1 MNFNGWE
8 KLSLVDFDDHIA
20 MTLFSAGCNMR
31 CPFCH
36 NKSLVLTPAENPIIP
51 WDEVKDYLERRKNII
66 DAVVITGGEPTIN
79 KDLIDKIQEIKKYGY
94 LVKLDSNGT
103 NPDLL
108 MDLVNLGLVDY
119 IAMDIKNSL
128 KKYGETCGNPS
139 IDLSKIEESIRFLIN
154 GVVDYE
160 FRTTIID
167 EFHSSD
173 DMERIG
179 QLIEGAKR
187 YYLQKYS
194 DGENCIK
201 SGYHEVSKE
210 KALIFK
216 AIMSKY
222 VHEVK
227 LRGYE

>member
-1 MNFNGWE
+1 MDFNGWE
-8 KLSLVDFDDHIA
+8 KLSLVDFDDHIS
-20 MTLFSAGCNMR
+20 MTLFTSGCNMR

-36 NKSLVLTPAENPIIP
+36 NKSLVLTPSGNPKID
-51 WDEVKDYLERRKNII
+51 WDDVKDYLERRKGII

-108 MDLVNLGLVDY
+108 IDLVNLGLVDY
-119 IAMDIKNSL
+119 VAMDIKNCL
-128 KKYGETCGNPS
+128 DKYGETCGNPS
-139 IDLSKIEESIRFLIN
+139 IDLEKVKESVRFLID

-167 EFHSSD
+167 EFHSKD

-179 QLIEGAKR
+179 HLIEGAKR
-187 YYLQKYS
+187 YFLQKYV

-201 SGYHEVSKE
+201 SGFHEVSKE
-210 KALIFK
+210 KALIYK

-222 VHEVK
+222 VNEVN

>member
-1 MNFNGWE
+1 MDFNGWE
-8 KLSLVDFDDHIA
+8 KLSLVDFDDHIST
-20 MTLFSAGCNMR
+20 TLFSAGCNMR

-36 NKSLVLTPAENPIIP
+36 NRTLVLTPNENPVIDWREI
-51 WDEVKDYLERRKNII
+51 EDYLKRRRGII

-79 KDLIDKIQEIKKYGY
+79 KDLIDKIQEIKKLGY
-94 LVKLDSNGT
+94 LIKLDSNGT

-108 MDLVNLGLVDY
+108 IDLVNLGLVDY
-119 IAMDIKNSL
+119 VAMDIKNCME
-128 KKYGETCGNPS
+128 KYGETCGNS
-139 IDLSKIEESIRFLIN
+139 FIDLSKIKESIDFLIG

-167 EFHSSD
+167 EFHSND

-179 QLIEGAKR
+179 HLLDGAKR
-187 YYLQKYS
+187 YFLQKYV

-201 SGYHEVSKE
+201 PGFHEVDKE
-210 KALIFK
+210 KALRFK

-222 VHEVK
+222 VGEVS

>member
-1 MNFNGWE
+1 MDFNGWE
-8 KLSLVDFDDHIA
+8 KLSLVDFDDHIS
-20 MTLFSAGCNMR
+20 MTLFTSGCNMR

-36 NKSLVLTPAENPIIP
+36 NKSLVLTPGDNPKVS
-51 WDEVKDYLERRKNII
+51 WDEVKDYLERRKGII
-66 DAVVITGGEPTIN
+66 DAVVITGGEPTLN
-79 KDLIDKIQEIKKYGY
+79 NELIDKIQEIKKYGY

-108 MDLVNLGLVDY
+108 ADLTNLGLVDY
-119 IAMDIKNSL
+119 IAMDIKNCL
-128 KKYGETCGNPS
+128 DKYGTTCGNPS
-139 IDLSKIEESIRFLIN
+139 IDLSKVEESIRFLIN

-167 EFHSSD
+167 EFHGKD
-173 DMERIG
+173 EMEKIG
-179 QLIEGAKR
+179 GLLDGAKR
-187 YYLQKYS
+187 YFLQKYV
-194 DGENCIK
+194 DGDNCIK
-201 SGYHEVSKE
+201 PGFHEVSKE

-222 VHEVK
+222 VHEVN